1 MIKIK
6 SFWYKM
12 IWFSPQKGKE
22 NKQTKFSNRF
32 WLMIVKVKMKI
43 SDLILYQSKIGE
55 KNENQKTKKN
65 CISLTGCHKQQ
76 QQQYFD
82 DKLDTNKR
90 NDRKTKMKKKND
102 RMDPNMEAKRQKI
115 VKCQKQKQKQQQHR
129 WTTWTTSMQNY
140 EIIVVH
146 NNKIQTKNKNKQIII
161 NQNQNQQS
169 ICNHRIFQWWWWLVV
184 STSKMQMLL
193 NETTEK

>member
-90 NDRKTKMKKKND
+90 NDRKTKMKKK
-102 RMDPNMEAKRQKI
+102 MTE
-115 VKCQKQKQKQQQHR
+115 
-129 WTTWTTSMQNY
+129 W
-140 EIIVVH
+140 
-146 NNKIQTKNKNKQIII
+146 IQTWRQNDKKLSNVKNRNKNNNNIDGRLGRQACKIMKLSSFIII
-161 NQNQNQQS
+161 K
-169 ICNHRIFQWWWWLVV
+169 FKPKTK
-184 STSKMQMLL
+184 TSK
-193 NETTEK
+193 